1 MSTTYTDAES
11 TNTLFEHL
19 GDYAPE
25 SLSREEHD
33 RIMADIASYR
43 AGLAD
48 LDSEIACCSGSWRTW
63 CIQVRDGMRR
73 DLALAW
79 AQLGEVR

>member
-1 MSTTYTDAES
+1 MSTTHLDAES
-11 TNTLFEHL
+11 TNTLFDL
-19 GDYAPE
+19 IGDYAPE
-25 SLSREEHD
+25 ALSREEHD
-33 RIMADIASYR
+33 RILADITSYR

-48 LDSEIACCSGSWRTW
+48 LDTEIACSNGSWRTW

-79 AQLGEVR
+79 AQLGEVA